1 MLSAP
6 LPKATLRDVAAKA
19 GVSIATAS
27 RCLRQGG
34 DRCENSGSDK
44 RTSVGGDKCASLDG
58 DKRVSLS
65 GKGAANTRARVQA
78 AARELGYHSN
88 PLFGEVMRSV
98 RRPAAHRHLGTL
110 AHLVQ
115 AEFWESGGEARFGRY
130 GPAVKA
136 HAARYGFDWSV
147 FPMGVPDL
155 GPERLANILTARG
168 IEGVVLEIFPNK
180 LFAETFPWERFSSVL
195 VGHAL
200 RSPGLD
206 CVVSDHSRGVILAG
220 ETLLKRGY
228 HRVGLALETRH
239 VSETNGAWVD
249 GFHLL
254 QQRHPQLRDIPVLIE
269 EQMSAPAFIAWL
281 REHQINAVLTISIMN
296 GNHLHNP
303 MARWLT
309 EAGIDCPGEVALATL
324 DRSYV
329 PLPWAG
335 LDQSSDEISAAAVDL
350 CMTKLRLGER
360 GVPAVPRT
368 ILLHSYWCEG
378 ETVRTVGR

>member
-6 LPKATLRDVAAKA
+6 SRKATLRDVAVKA

-27 RCLRQGG
+27 RCLRAGEG
-34 DRCENSGSDK
+34 RDKKSVNVVGSAK
-44 RTSVGGDKCASLDG
+44 
-58 DKRVSLS
+58 
-65 GKGAANTRARVQA
+65 AATRARVQA
-78 AARELGYHSN
+78 AAHALGYQSN

-98 RRPAAHRHLGTL
+98 RRPAAKRHLGTL

-115 AEFWESGGEARFGRY
+115 AEFWESGDRLGRY

-136 HAARYGFDWSV
+136 HAARYDFDLSA

-155 GPERLANILTARG
+155 SPERLARILTARG
-168 IEGVVLEIFPNK
+168 IDGVILEIFPNT
-180 LFAETFPWERFSSVL
+180 LFAKKFPWERFSSVL

-220 ETLLKRGY
+220 DTLLERGY
-228 HRVGLALETRH
+228 GRVGLALETRH
-239 VSETNGAWVD
+239 VAETNGAWVD

-254 QQRHPQLRDIPVLIE
+254 QQRHPQLSGIPVLIE
-269 EQMSAPAFIAWL
+269 EQMNAPAFIAWL
-281 REHQINAVLTISIMN
+281 REHRIDAVLTISIMN
-296 GNHLHNP
+296 CLPNP
-303 MARWLT
+303 MLRWLA
-309 EAGIDCPGEVALATL
+309 EAGGDCPSEVAVATL
-324 DRSYV
+324 DRSFV

-335 LDQSSDEISAAAVDL
+335 LDQSSDQISAAAVDL

-360 GVPAVPRT
+360 GLPTVPRT

-378 ETVRTVGR
+378 TTVRRG